1 MSDIDQNLIVEF
13 IDESVDMLGEIPS
26 QFIRLE
32 KNPDDMETIGAIFRT
47 VHSIK
52 GNSAF
57 FGLLKVKKLAHE
69 METLLDLIRKRKLD
83 PEKKH
88 FDALLRG
95 LDLLTSMFQNLRGG
109 GLEVQ
114 DQSLFE
120 STVTQV
126 VSLQKA
132 PTRDNLVTQNLRKA
146 MEGLKAIVQSGNA
159 GAASMAINEINT
171 LLGTTLSAAESPDES
186 AAQVPSDPM
195 SGLPLLEKFKAL
207 MAITDN
213 AELNP
218 TQVAQVMAVFQ
229 EMRDKI
235 TSEDTGKQL
244 DSMRDDA
251 QAMTSACGF
260 NSLLAEILTER
271 MTLLETSGSLV
282 FTKKAAPEAALA
294 AASAAAP
301 GADKHDAHAED
312 KSSTKSMRV
321 PEAVIDEFL
330 TLVGELITIR
340 EMYEYLRRDL
350 DHAVNLP
357 HRLAVEFRRCN
368 DSFGNISHELE
379 VSCMSIR
386 KQTVKQLLQKIPR
399 IIRDVAQARGKDIE
413 VTLEGED
420 VSIDKSLLTLIEAPM
435 VHMTRNAA
443 DHGIEKPELRESLGK
458 PRHGTVTVKV
468 TDDGEM
474 IHMLVADDGGGLNF
488 DGLRKKG
495 VEMGHF
501 RPDQV
506 PTEAEI
512 INVIFLA
519 GCSTAE
525 EVTDISGRG
534 VGMDVVKKNVEA
546 AGGSILVTT
555 KAGKGTDFRLTLPK
569 SVTTQIINGFIV
581 EVEDVSYVIPL
592 KNIVECF
599 PPTPEIFTLIYERHE
614 AVRRFGKILPLIR
627 LSEYFHEQRGARQ
640 QNDGI
645 IIIIEHSGRRWS
657 LLVDSIIGIQ
667 QVVLKPLRGFDIEDS
682 AFAGGA
688 LMGDG
693 KIALILDIENLLGED
708 ALLRSIHRFEPQN

>member
-1 MSDIDQNLIVEF
+1 MSDIDQNLIMEF
-13 IDESVDMLGEIPS
+13 IDESVDLLGEIPS
-26 QFIRLE
+26 QFVRLE

-95 LDLLTSMFQNLRGG
+95 LDLLTSMFQSLRGG
-109 GLEVQ
+109 GAEVQ
-114 DQSLFE
+114 DPGLFE
-120 STVTQV
+120 SAVAQV
-126 VSLQKA
+126 VSLQKP

-146 MEGLKAIVQSGNA
+146 IDGLKALVNSGTA
-159 GAASMAINEINT
+159 GAAAMAIAEINN
-171 LLGTTLSAAESPDES
+171 LLSSALSAAESPEES
-186 AAQVPSDPM
+186 SGQSTSDPM
-195 SGLPLLEKFKAL
+195 AGLPLAEKFKAL
-207 MAITDN
+207 MAHTDN
-213 AELNP
+213 GELNP
-218 TQVAQVMAVFQ
+218 AQVSQVMQLFQ
-229 EMRDKI
+229 EMRDQVAD
-235 TSEDTGKQL
+235 EGAAKQL
-244 DSMRDDA
+244 EAMRADA
-251 QAMTSACGF
+251 STMSSACGF

-271 MTLLETSGSLV
+271 MAALENAGLLV
-282 FTKKAAPEAALA
+282 FRPKDSEATPPA
-294 AASAAAP
+294 AAATGQATAAAE
-301 GADKHDAHAED
+301 KHDSHGDD
-312 KSSTKSMRV
+312 KNAGKSMRV

-330 TLVGELITIR
+330 THVGELITIR

-350 DHAVNLP
+350 EHSVNLP
-357 HRLAVEFRRCN
+357 HRMAVEFRRCN
-368 DSFGNISHELE
+368 DSFANISHELE

-413 VTLEGED
+413 VILEGED

-443 DHGIEKPELRESLGK
+443 DHGIEKPELRESRGK
-458 PRHGTVTVKV
+458 PRQGRVTVKV

-488 DGLRKKG
+488 EGLRKKG

-501 RPDQV
+501 RPDQT

-534 VGMDVVKKNVEA
+534 VGMDVVKKNVES
-546 AGGSILVTT
+546 AGGSISVTT
-555 KAGKGTDFRLTLPK
+555 KSGKGTDFRLALPK

-581 EVEDVSYVIPL
+581 EIDSVSYVIPL
-592 KNIVECF
+592 KNVIECF
-599 PPTPEIFTLIYERHE
+599 PPTPDIFTLIYERHE
-614 AVRRFGKILPLIR
+614 AVSRFGKILPLIR
-627 LSEYFHEQRGARQ
+627 LSEYFHAGRGNRSQ
-640 QNDGI
+640 HDGI
-645 IIIIEHSGRRWS
+645 IIIVEHGGRRWS
-657 LLVDSIIGIQ
+657 LLVDTIIGIQ
-667 QVVLKPLRGFDIEDS
+667 QVVLKPLRGFDIQDS

-693 KIALILDIENLLGED
+693 KVALILDIENLLGED
-708 ALLRSIHRFEPQN
+708 ALLRQIHSL